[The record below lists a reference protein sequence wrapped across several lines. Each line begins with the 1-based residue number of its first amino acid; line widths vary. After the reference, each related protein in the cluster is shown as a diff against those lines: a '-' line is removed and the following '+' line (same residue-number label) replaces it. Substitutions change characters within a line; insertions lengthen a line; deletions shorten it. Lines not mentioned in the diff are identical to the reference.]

1 MGGTTQ
7 QSSAVWAL
15 ARRQHNVISRKQ
27 LLALGYSRRA
37 IQHRLASGR
46 LHVIFRGVYAV
57 GRPEVSRLGFLMAAV
72 LACGETAV
80 LSHYSAGEVYGICK
94 PHRGDV
100 HVSLPGAERRVDEI
114 RVHRRAKLERV
125 RRHGL
130 PLTTPVDTLID
141 LAAAGANV
149 EAAVNNADKLDVI
162 HVGDL
167 RQALEKVDPR
177 PGVPALK
184 QLIDIHTFVLTDTEL
199 ERLFP
204 PIARRA
210 GLPKPLSQ
218 VWLNGGRVDFY
229 FPGLG
234 IVVECDGGRYH
245 RTPLQ
250 QTNDAARFQRHAV
263 AELIPLRFTHWQI
276 RYDPKTV
283 EHVLRTVA
291 ARVTSVAG

>member
-1 MGGTTQ
+1 
-7 QSSAVWAL
+7 L
-15 ARRQHNVISRKQ
+15 ARRQHNVIARWQ
-27 LLALGYSRRA
+27 LTALGYTKHA
-37 IQHRLASGR
+37 IDHRLASGR
-46 LHVIFRGVYAV
+46 LHVIFRGVYAI
-57 GRPEVSRLGFLMAAV
+57 GRPEVSRHGFLMAAV
-72 LACGETAV
+72 LACGGRAA
-80 LSHYSAGEVYGICK
+80 LSHFSAGEVYGICQ

-100 HVSLPGAERRVDEI
+100 HISLAGSERRVDGI
-114 RVHRRAKLERV
+114 TVHRRANMRIV

-141 LAAAGANV
+141 MTAAGANI

-167 RQALEKVDPR
+167 REALEHIDPR

-184 QLIDIHTFVLTDTEL
+184 RLIDIHTFVLTDTEL
-199 ERLFP
+199 ERWFL

-229 FPGLG
+229 FPDLR

-245 RTPLQ
+245 RTPMQ
-250 QTNDAARFQRHAV
+250 QTNDAVRFQRHAV

-276 RYDPKTV
+276 RYDPKAV